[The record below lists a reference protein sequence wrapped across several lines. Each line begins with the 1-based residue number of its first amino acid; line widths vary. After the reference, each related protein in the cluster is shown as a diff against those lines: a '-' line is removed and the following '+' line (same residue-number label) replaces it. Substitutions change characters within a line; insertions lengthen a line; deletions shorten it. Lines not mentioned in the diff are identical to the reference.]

1 MFVFNLAYAN
11 LRITPA
17 VVNINAEPMALC
29 ENKYVVTNVDENT
42 VTVTV
47 TKEDWK
53 NYSGNDSSVTV
64 DKWLEIEKTK
74 FDLGPKET
82 IEVPF
87 KVITEKN
94 MKGSVSGMVVF
105 TIDGGMIQVLMKQ
118 ILIYYSIYVIINKIH
133 IIFKESFNFFF
144 IQSR

>member
-53 NYSGNDSSVTV
+53 KIRRGSNWLAKAGTTEVTC
-64 DKWLEIEKTK
+64 
-74 FDLGPKET
+74 
-82 IEVPF
+82 
-87 KVITEKN
+87 
-94 MKGSVSGMVVF
+94 
-105 TIDGGMIQVLMKQ
+105 IDG
-118 ILIYYSIYVIINKIH
+118 VIIVNPFH
-133 IIFKESFNFFF
+133 
-144 IQSR
+144 